1 MLVLSFSSSSKCSF
15 KNLSEGLDYYGI
27 TILPTESLESFIKN
41 LEQVKCKPK
50 YKQQLKELIE
60 LCRKAI
66 KEDKYVIHFGI

>member
-1 MLVLSFSSSSKCSF
+1 MKSYVCVLST
-15 KNLSEGLDYYGI
+15 NNYLEGVL
-27 TILPTESLESFIKN
+27 ILKKN